1 MYEQLKKAVKK
12 NIGAFK
18 TESLECCIHFVSTFT
33 FTAVKVFKDKIRVDF
48 SLNRKLKSK
57 RINQFVQMSAH
68 RFLYV
73 IDIMKEDDMDEELI
87 EWIQEAHDKKSEQLK
102 AV

>member
-1 MYEQLKKAVKK
+1 
-12 NIGAFK
+12 
-18 TESLECCIHFVSTFT
+18 
-33 FTAVKVFKDKIRVDF
+33 
-48 SLNRKLKSK
+48 
-57 RINQFVQMSAH
+57 MSAH
-68 RFLYV
+68 RYLYV